1 MLCHTTALF
10 GNLTMIHPYCK
21 KKRTFHGLRQ
31 DTVLYMWWFMISLT
45 LCVVVM
51 ETILEDLSIGH

>member
-21 KKRTFHGLRQ
+21 KKEKKKNLPWVKAGR
-31 DTVLYMWWFMISLT
+31 
-45 LCVVVM
+45 CVVYVVVADIM
-51 ETILEDLSIGH
+51 ATIL